1 MIVFFI
7 FSIWL
12 LVLEHTVPHIITHVC
27 INIVSYTQS
36 AKENSSSN
44 WKFGIRS
51 SLTDLGLENSSHTVP
66 RQHQII
72 TILKPCSI
80 LEHITQEHA
89 VHQTHR
95 KSNLFHPLNK
105 LLFLQSIIIIDFTII
120 VLMVQSRLTL
130 NFPHLR
136 KSTHITN
143 LLKKFDILADY

>member
-12 LVLEHTVPHIITHVC
+12 LVLEHTVPHIITHAC

-89 VHQTHR
+89 VHETQKVKLISSIEQASFSTIYHYYR
-95 KSNLFHPLNK
+95 FYHNSIDGAVTPNSKFSPPEKVYSHNK
-105 LLFLQSIIIIDFTII
+105 FVKNI
-120 VLMVQSRLTL
+120 
-130 NFPHLR
+130 
-136 KSTHITN
+136 
-143 LLKKFDILADY
+143 